1 MEFFLKHLNDTA
13 LIFAAK
19 EGHKEIVS
27 LLLTQ
32 ENIDVN
38 RRDIFKSFKNFMK
51 FIEFFNVVTI
61 LNDSWN
67 FFLKH
72 LIGQH

>member
-38 RRDIFKSFKNFMK
+38 RRDIFKSFKKFMK
-51 FIEFFNVVTI
+51 FMGFFHVVTI
-61 LNDSWN
+61 LNDLWN
-67 FFLKH
+67 FFKNI